1 MKFVPIEHD
10 ACTSC
15 HANSHRAEFRNEKC
29 ENCHPNATTWA
40 VARFDHDL
48 TRYDL
53 EGEHA
58 TVKCEECHQRDK
70 TAPIPSE
77 RCDNCHTDLH
87 HGQFV
92 IAAETGRPKPKPCD
106 SCHTVQTPAFALRGY
121 DHDTTDYPLV
131 GKHKEQECEECHDDR
146 EAAVYVDLPHADC
159 EECHEDPHQGRFQ
172 PTACAKCHIS
182 DGFEI
187 QSFDHDTTDFPHTGK
202 HVGLECNKC
211 HRDYQWNGIPHESCN
226 DCHYTRNPHQEG
238 MAVEKCESCHV
249 TEAFD
254 VVKFDHVATT
264 GFDLAPA
271 HDDMKCASCH
281 PQVKDFEGLDS
292 TCSACH
298 VDDRPWGH
306 YEGDC
311 GDCHEAELWFP
322 AGLGT
327 NDHLITGFALVGA
340 HTLEPCESCHPV
352 GQPRGEAD
360 PECAACHTRDDPHQ
374 NMLGTQCDDCH
385 TEMSWLRT
393 TWRHTATGW
402 PLRGAHRLAA
412 CVDCHA
418 TGYVGTPTECFRCH
432 ETEAPLDEP
441 AHLTAE
447 FLNCDT
453 CHRVFAWSPVPP
465 TVLPALEACPDGQL
479 PGIDGWCVGPER
491 TVASGRVGHVGR
503 GSDLDRHRNPR
514 HPRTRRPRPTWTW
527 WSVSGCAGPWP
538 GTGWRPAP
546 TSLGLVDARFTIDA
560 GRRSPPAEWSQV
572 RQAGIEVVTD
582 QWTVDLG
589 RPPVY
594 RGGPR
599 LVDGRPGA
607 VRPEPD
613 GPGRCLGR
621 PRAEPVHDPARA
633 PAGWRSDCVLCHV
646 EGPALRGGGGG
657 DVRRRARPRRT
668 VDDRPG
674 ELRAPA
680 RPVGA
685 DRLRGRGPDR
695 AAAGRRS
702 GGGDREPDPGGPAGR
717 VVRRVQL
724 LPVHRPDRHRP
735 RHPAVHRPA
744 SALGDVPVVPLD
756 EVREPD
762 AEPPGRRRISGSSR
776 TPTRS
781 PRGWG

>member
-1 MKFVPIEHD
+1 MLECFGMMNLFRALCVVLWILAPAPAFAQGFGSFVSPGPLCVGHKDLDTIDPRDCLACHAPGRGPSATLCLKCHESVKKQVDTKTGFHAKKGETCGDCHPDHNGAGVCEIPPIGKDFDHKAETGWALLGEHSRIKCVECHPTPGVYTATDTTCSSCHTDPHGRDETDRNILQKCDTCHDSEDWDALPLKADVFDHTSSADADYLLEGEHLEVECADCHFEMKFVPIEHD

-352 GQPRGEAD
+352 GQPRGEAQ

-374 NMLGTQCDDCH
+374 NMLGTQCADCH

-402 PLRGAHRLAA
+402 PLRGAHRLTA

-418 TGYVGTPTECFRCH
+418 TGYIGTPTECFRCH
-432 ETEAPLDEP
+432 ETEAPLGEP

-465 TVLPALEACPDGQL
+465 QSYP
-479 PGIDGWCVGPER
+479 
-491 TVASGRVGHVGR
+491 H
-503 GSDLDRHRNPR
+503 
-514 HPRTRRPRPTWTW
+514 
-527 WSVSGCAGPWP
+527 
-538 GTGWRPAP
+538 
-546 TSLGLVDARFTIDA
+546 
-560 GRRSPPAEWSQV
+560 
-572 RQAGIEVVTD
+572 
-582 QWTVDLG
+582 
-589 RPPVY
+589 
-594 RGGPR
+594 
-599 LVDGRPGA
+599 
-607 VRPEPD
+607 
-613 GPGRCLGR
+613 
-621 PRAEPVHDPARA
+621 
-633 PAGWRSDCVLCHV
+633 
-646 EGPALRGGGGG
+646 
-657 DVRRRARPRRT
+657 
-668 VDDRPG
+668 
-674 ELRAPA
+674 
-680 RPVGA
+680 
-685 DRLRGRGPDR
+685 
-695 AAAGRRS
+695 
-702 GGGDREPDPGGPAGR
+702 
-717 VVRRVQL
+717 
-724 LPVHRPDRHRP
+724 
-735 RHPAVHRPA
+735 
-744 SALGDVPVVPLD
+744 
-756 EVREPD
+756 
-762 AEPPGRRRISGSSR
+762 
-776 TPTRS
+776 
-781 PRGWG
+781 